1 MLGLDRNPYL
11 HKSQGF
17 CPPLYQIRRIKMWFF
32 TDRKQAEEK
41 VREIEKSKSNVNLIH
56 LGTDQQGEQI
66 VKKIENKLQ
75 KARTG
80 GKGR

>member
-1 MLGLDRNPYL
+1 
-11 HKSQGF
+11 
-17 CPPLYQIRRIKMWFF
+17 MWFF

-66 VKKIENKLQ
+66 VKKIENKIKIAILIEKIANLQ
-75 KARTG
+75 QEG
-80 GKGR
+80 IQDE